1 MVLSSIGKIFSKKS
15 SPSNSADDVNTID
28 LATQRQLIW
37 RRFKRHRLG
46 FSASIIVLLFYVAV
60 IFADFLSTAPPVDY
74 AAARGY
80 MPPQPIK
87 FFENG
92 HFMST
97 CAVSYTH
104 LTLPTNREV

>member
-1 MVLSSIGKIFSKKS
+1 MVSMVKNIFSGKNND
-15 SPSNSADDVNTID
+15 SNKNNDDIE

-46 FSASIIVLLFYVAV
+46 FTASIVVVLFYLVV
-60 IFADFLSTAPPVDY
+60 LFADFLSTAPPVDY

-80 MPPQPIK
+80 MPPQPVK
-87 FFENG
+87 FFQNG

-97 CAVSYTH
+97 C
-104 LTLPTNREV
+104 EVTGERNMDTFFM

>member
-15 SPSNSADDVNTID
+15 TQSNLSDDVNTID

-46 FSASIIVLLFYVAV
+46 FSASIVVILFYVV
-60 IFADFLSTAPPVDY
+60 VLMADFLSTAPPVDY

-80 MPPQPIK
+80 
-87 FFENG
+87 
-92 HFMST
+92 T
-97 CAVSYTH
+97 VSYTH
-104 LTLPTNREV
+104 LTLPTTPYV

>member
-46 FSASIIVLLFYVAV
+46 FSASIVVILFYVVFAILLWYGFYQWNEQLAMAAV
-60 IFADFLSTAPPVDY
+60 
-74 AAARGY
+74 
-80 MPPQPIK
+80 
-87 FFENG
+87 
-92 HFMST
+92 
-97 CAVSYTH
+97 
-104 LTLPTNREV
+104 

>member
-87 FFENG
+87 FFEKY
-92 HFMST
+92 MV
-97 CAVSYTH
+97 A
-104 LTLPTNREV
+104 